1 MDDATV
7 SPEWDRYGR
16 AVIGSMLEVLEEARE
31 EHHPLLLEAA
41 DYWLSLG
48 LAIGLSRP
56 GDAERLLDLIEAED
70 AARIQLQEE
79 AAAFCKE
86 ALS

>member
-1 MDDATV
+1 MGGTTPT
-7 SPEWDRYGR
+7 PEWDRYGR
-16 AVIGSMLEVLEEARE
+16 AVIGSMLGVLEEARE

-48 LAIGLSRP
+48 LVIGLSRP
-56 GDAERLLDLIEAED
+56 GDAERLLSLIEGED
-70 AARIQLQEE
+70 AARLELQED
-79 AAAFCKE
+79 AVAFCQE

>member
-7 SPEWDRYGR
+7 SPEWERYGR
-16 AVIGSMLEVLEEARE
+16 AVIGSMLEVLEDARE

-56 GDAERLLDLIEAED
+56 GEAERLFSLIEAEE
-70 AARIQLQEE
+70 AARLELGE
-79 AAAFCKE
+79 DAAAFCE
-86 ALS
+86 EVLS

>member
-1 MDDATV
+1 MDDTTA

-48 LAIGLSRP
+48 LAIGLARP
-56 GDAERLLDLIEAED
+56 EDAERLLRLIEAED
-70 AARIQLQEE
+70 ASRLELEE
-79 AAAFCKE
+79 DAAAFCE
-86 ALS
+86 EVLS